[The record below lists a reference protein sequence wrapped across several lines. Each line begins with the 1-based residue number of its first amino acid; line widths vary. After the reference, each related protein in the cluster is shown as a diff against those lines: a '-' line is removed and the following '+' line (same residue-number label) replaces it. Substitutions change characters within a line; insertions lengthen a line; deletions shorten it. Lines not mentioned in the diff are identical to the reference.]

1 MKRIILCMDGT
12 WQTLNQA
19 RHTNIAIIARSVA
32 HKETLP
38 DGSHIHQ
45 HVIYSQG
52 VGSTVGAL
60 EEAGIFGNLIYRTTR
75 LFGGAFGEG
84 LEDIIVETYLSLA
97 FVYEDGDEIYIFGF
111 SRGAFAARRLAGF
124 ISVAGIVS
132 RRHAERARE
141 GFRLYYRA
149 PGDDAPQAE
158 KDSHADQAR
167 AFRIRYGKG
176 TRDETGAR
184 RAIDRAPPITY
195 VGVFDTVAQRGM
207 GEVIKSYFS
216 TRNKDRFRLKNRRLA
231 SNVRA
236 ARHAVAVD
244 ECRAGFPATLWDGL
258 EEENTRSGRT
268 AYLQRWFIGYHGDV
282 GGGGSEALSAWSLK
296 WITDGAAAEGLCF
309 YGTEGGDTS
318 PLAEAVAKAAFD
330 ARPDRP
336 TFVRSLNMMNWPIR
350 PRQVWPKTSGRDRKH
365 PGVSDLEA
373 MFDEALLARASK
385 QELKYRPG
393 ALRPFR
399 KAFAER
405 AGRAKPVAAEP
416 AAPSTETPPAA

>member
-1 MKRIILCMDGT
+1 M
-12 WQTLNQA
+12 
-19 RHTNIAIIARSVA
+19 
-32 HKETLP
+32 
-38 DGSHIHQ
+38 
-45 HVIYSQG
+45 
-52 VGSTVGAL
+52 
-60 EEAGIFGNLIYRTTR
+60 
-75 LFGGAFGEG
+75 
-84 LEDIIVETYLSLA
+84 
-97 FVYEDGDEIYIFGF
+97 
-111 SRGAFAARRLAGF
+111 
-124 ISVAGIVS
+124 AGIVS

-149 PGDDAPQAE
+149 PREDAPQAE

-207 GEVIKSYFS
+207 GEVVKSYFS
-216 TRNKDRFRLKNRRLA
+216 TKNKDRYRLKNRRLA

-244 ECRAGFPATLWDGL
+244 ECRAGFPVTLWDGL

-268 AYLQRWFIGYHGDV
+268 AYLQRWFVGYHGDV
-282 GGGGSEALSAWSLK
+282 GGGGREALSAGSLK
-296 WITDGAAAEGLCF
+296 WITDGAAAEGLRF

-365 PGVSDLEA
+365 PSVSDLEA

-405 AGRAKPVAAEP
+405 AGRTKSVAAEP
-416 AAPSTETPPAA
+416 AAPPIENPPAA